1 MALKLSV
8 IIVNYNVKYYLD
20 QCIRSVLRAFEEM
33 KKASSSDSS
42 VNEDVAEIIVVDNHS
57 ADGSVD
63 YLEQRY
69 PQMLYP
75 MVRFVRS
82 AHNLGFARANNIA
95 IRQSRGEYVLLLN
108 PDTIVGED
116 VLKAS
121 IDFMD
126 AHEDAGAVGVR
137 MLGAQGRRAMES
149 RRGLP
154 TPMVSF
160 FKMLGFC
167 NRWPHHRLFGKYYMG
182 YLPWD
187 EPCQIEVV
195 SGAYCMLR
203 RKALDEVGL
212 LDEDFFMYGEDIDL
226 SYRVLKGG
234 YHNYYLPVDI
244 LHYKGESTQKSSFR
258 YVHVFYEAMLI
269 FFRKHYSGM
278 TFLLSLPIKTAI
290 YAKAL
295 MALVG
300 MLSERMRKSLGFFA
314 PSAEGAQHYVFVGSQ
329 EMQDACRDIARRLGL
344 DAEFHDSEVQEDK
357 SEAIWSEKNDNVLVL
372 DADSM
377 SYVGMLK
384 RMRRLSDM
392 NVNVTLGTYS
402 KIIGKIIT
410 DREIL
415 G

>member
-33 KKASSSDSS
+33 
-42 VNEDVAEIIVVDNHS
+42 NTPAEIIVVDNHS

-69 PQMLYP
+69 PQKLFP

-116 VLKAS
+116 ALKAS
-121 IDFMD
+121 VDFMD
-126 AHEDAGAVGVR
+126 VHEDAGAVGVR

-187 EPCQIEVV
+187 EPSQIEVV

-300 MLSERMRKSLGFFA
+300 MLSDRMRKSLGFFA
-314 PSAEGAQHYVFVGSQ
+314 PSAEGAQHYVFVGSL
-329 EMQDACRDIARRLGL
+329 EMQDACRDIARRQGL
-344 DAEFHDSEVQEDK
+344 DAEFHDSEVLEDK
-357 SEAIWSEKNDNVLVL
+357 SEATWSEKNDNVLVL

-377 SYVGMLK
+377 SYADMLK
-384 RMRRLSDM
+384 RMSRLSDM

-402 KIIGKIIT
+402 KEIGKVIT

>member
-33 KKASSSDSS
+33 
-42 VNEDVAEIIVVDNHS
+42 NTPAEIIVVDNHS

-69 PQMLYP
+69 PQKLFP

-116 VLKAS
+116 ALKAS
-121 IDFMD
+121 VDFMD

-300 MLSERMRKSLGFFA
+300 MLSDRMRKSLGFFA
-314 PSAEGAQHYVFVGSQ
+314 PSAEGAQHYVFVGSL
-329 EMQDACRDIARRLGL
+329 EMQDACREIARRLGL
-344 DAEFHDSEVQEDK
+344 DAEFHDSEVLEDR
-357 SEAIWSEKNDNVLVL
+357 SEATWSEKNDNVLVL

-377 SYVGMLK
+377 SYADMLK
-384 RMRRLSDM
+384 RMSRLSDM

-402 KIIGKIIT
+402 KEIGKIIT

>member
-33 KKASSSDSS
+33 
-42 VNEDVAEIIVVDNHS
+42 NTPAEIIVVDNHS

-69 PQMLYP
+69 PQKLFP

-116 VLKAS
+116 ALKAS
-121 IDFMD
+121 VDFMD
-126 AHEDAGAVGVR
+126 VHEDAGAVGVR

-187 EPCQIEVV
+187 EPSQIEVV

-300 MLSERMRKSLGFFA
+300 MLSDRMRKSLGFFA
-314 PSAEGAQHYVFVGSQ
+314 PSAEGAQHYVVVGSQ
-329 EMQDACRDIARRLGL
+329 EMQDACREIARRLGL

-357 SEAIWSEKNDNVLVL
+357 SEATWSEKNDNVLVL

-377 SYVGMLK
+377 SYADMLK
-384 RMRRLSDM
+384 RMSRLSDM

-402 KIIGKIIT
+402 KEIGKIIT

>member
-33 KKASSSDSS
+33 
-42 VNEDVAEIIVVDNHS
+42 NTPAEIIVVDNHS

-69 PQMLYP
+69 PQKLYP

-116 VLKAS
+116 ALKAS
-121 IDFMD
+121 VDFMD

-300 MLSERMRKSLGFFA
+300 MLSDRMRKSLGFFA

-344 DAEFHDSEVQEDK
+344 DAEFHDSEVLEDK
-357 SEAIWSEKNDNVLVL
+357 SEATWSEKNDNVLVL

-377 SYVGMLK
+377 SYADMLK
-384 RMRRLSDM
+384 RMSRLSDM
-392 NVNVTLGTYS
+392 NVNVALGTYS
-402 KIIGKIIT
+402 KEIGKIIT

>member
-20 QCIRSVLRAFEEM
+20 QCIRSVLRAFGEM
-33 KKASSSDSS
+33 KTP
-42 VNEDVAEIIVVDNHS
+42 AEIIVVDNHS

-116 VLKAS
+116 ALKAS
-121 IDFMD
+121 VDFMD

-300 MLSERMRKSLGFFA
+300 MLSDRMRKSLGFFA
-314 PSAEGAQHYVFVGSQ
+314 PSAEGAQHYVVVGSQ

-357 SEAIWSEKNDNVLVL
+357 SEATWSEKNDNVLVL

-377 SYVGMLK
+377 SYADMLK
-384 RMRRLSDM
+384 RMSRLSDM

-402 KIIGKIIT
+402 KEIGKIIT

>member
-33 KKASSSDSS
+33 
-42 VNEDVAEIIVVDNHS
+42 NTPAEIIVVDNHS

-69 PQMLYP
+69 PQKLFP

-116 VLKAS
+116 ALKAS
-121 IDFMD
+121 VDFMD
-126 AHEDAGAVGVR
+126 VHEDAGAVGVR

-187 EPCQIEVV
+187 EPSQIEVV

-226 SYRVLKGG
+226 SYRMLKGG

-300 MLSERMRKSLGFFA
+300 MLSDRMRKSLGFFA
-314 PSAEGAQHYVFVGSQ
+314 PSAEGAQRYVFVGSL
-329 EMQDACRDIARRLGL
+329 EMQDACREIARRLGL
-344 DAEFHDSEVQEDK
+344 DAEFHDSEVLEDK
-357 SEAIWSEKNDNVLVL
+357 SEATWSEKNDNVLVL

-377 SYVGMLK
+377 SYADMLK
-384 RMRRLSDM
+384 RMSRLSDM

-402 KIIGKIIT
+402 KEIGKIIT

>member
-33 KKASSSDSS
+33 
-42 VNEDVAEIIVVDNHS
+42 NTPAEIIVVDNHS

-69 PQMLYP
+69 PQEQYP
-75 MVRFVRS
+75 MVRFVES
-82 AHNLGFARANNIA
+82 SHNLGFARANNIA

-116 VLKAS
+116 VLKKCV
-121 IDFMD
+121 DFMD
-126 AHEDAGAVGVR
+126 VHENAGAVGVR
-137 MLGAQGRRAMES
+137 MLNATGKRAMES

-314 PSAEGAQHYVFVGSQ
+314 PSAEGAQHYVFVGSL

-357 SEAIWSEKNDNVLVL
+357 SEATWSEKNDNVLVL

-377 SYVGMLK
+377 SYADMLK
-384 RMRRLSDM
+384 RMSRLSDM

-402 KIIGKIIT
+402 KEIGKIIT

>member
-1 MALKLSV
+1 MVLKLSV

-33 KKASSSDSS
+33 
-42 VNEDVAEIIVVDNHS
+42 NTPAEIIVVDNHS

-69 PQMLYP
+69 PQKLFP

-116 VLKAS
+116 ALKAS
-121 IDFMD
+121 VDFMD

-187 EPCQIEVV
+187 EPSQIEVV

-314 PSAEGAQHYVFVGSQ
+314 PSAEGAQHYVFVGSLD
-329 EMQDACRDIARRLGL
+329 MQDACRDIARRLGL
-344 DAEFHDSEVQEDK
+344 DAEFHDSEVLEDK
-357 SEAIWSEKNDNVLVL
+357 GEATWSEKNDNVLVL

-377 SYVGMLK
+377 NYADMLK
-384 RMRRLSDM
+384 RMSRLSDM

-402 KIIGKIIT
+402 KEIGKIIT

>member
-33 KKASSSDSS
+33 
-42 VNEDVAEIIVVDNHS
+42 NTPAEIIVVDNHS
-57 ADGSVD
+57 ADGSVE

-69 PQMLYP
+69 PQKLFP

-116 VLKAS
+116 ALKAS
-121 IDFMD
+121 VDFMD
-126 AHEDAGAVGVR
+126 VHEDAGAVGVR

-187 EPCQIEVV
+187 EPSQIEVV

-300 MLSERMRKSLGFFA
+300 MLSDRMRKSLGFFA
-314 PSAEGAQHYVFVGSQ
+314 PSAEGAQHYVCVGSL

-344 DAEFHDSEVQEDK
+344 DAEFHDSEVLEDK
-357 SEAIWSEKNDNVLVL
+357 SEATWSEKNDYVLVL

-377 SYVGMLK
+377 SYADMLK
-384 RMRRLSDM
+384 RMSRLSDM

-402 KIIGKIIT
+402 KEIGKIIT